1 MKLEE
6 KTHLCLLSNGKKKPV
21 SVYIAMARTPYIC
34 LLCNGLKTCIC
45 QLGNGKRNFIC
56 QQWQEKKH
64 ICLLINDK
72 KKYMSFYLQWQEKL
86 YFCLLGNGKKPIY
99 LSMASFLSFLKG
111 LFSCTKKIKF
121 LSLNKYYY

>member
-1 MKLEE
+1 MARKNPYLSTLQWQEH
-6 KTHLCLLSNGKKKPV
+6 HL
-21 SVYIAMARTPYIC
+21 SVYFAMARKIIFLSTWQW
-34 LLCNGLKTCIC
+34 LKNLYLSTW
-45 QLGNGKRNFIC
+45 
-56 QQWQEKKH
+56 QWQKKLYLSTMARKKH
-64 ICLLINDK
+64 ICLIINDK